1 MPDNVLD
8 KSQARGVVRVIRR
21 VVPVIMSRLPL
32 IRALCV
38 IEVGVFGC
46 GNPGKS
52 AVLLTFREMK
62 RQGIMRR
69 GKNVR
74 DGQHA
79 EGHRQHDD
87 QTDACREYPSQ
98 HDEHLVA
105 KIPTTGKA
113 EYASKVIV
121 SLVTVDGDIHTIL
134 VTIWLPALQRP

>member
-1 MPDNVLD
+1 M
-8 KSQARGVVRVIRR
+8 
-21 VVPVIMSRLPL
+21 PVIVPGLPL
-32 IRALCV
+32 IRPLFV

-52 AVLLTFREMK
+52 TVLPTYRELE

-69 GKNVR
+69 GKGVR

-87 QTDACREYPSQ
+87 QPDACRECPSQ
-98 HDEHLVA
+98 HNEHLLA

-113 EYASKVIV
+113 EYASKVIS
-121 SLVTVDGDIHTIL
+121 SLVAVDGDLFTIFD
-134 VTIWLPALQRP
+134 TSWSPALQRP